1 MNFQNPCLWRGFL
14 FWFSSH
20 RLLQIVLQRLMEGS
34 MSDKES
40 LVEQVFAKYRSYCK
54 EIGITPA
61 EMMQQAYLKH
71 LQSLTTDQ
79 LKAKL

>member
-1 MNFQNPCLWRGFL
+1 MD
-14 FWFSSH
+14 
-20 RLLQIVLQRLMEGS
+20 GS
-34 MSDKES
+34 MTDKES

-61 EMMQQAYLKH
+61 EMMQQAYLSH
-71 LQSLTTDQ
+71 LKGLTMDQ